1 MLPRSPRVFRLVLA
15 APPLLLLILV
25 TLFLVLILGAALWT
39 LSTTSPSSCAQ
50 LRTAHDSLLSVLSDL
65 RVHPVVRHHRHGH
78 TMHVS
83 TARPPPAPS
92 SSSSSSSSSTLHAL
106 LLLLR
111 RRSSHFLRLHHGTTT
126 HCGDGQLVL
135 MSDADRAML
144 EFSVSSRYH
153 TDGVLLY
160 LTAIGGATRRAF
172 VEIDA
177 APGAAAVG
185 AAVLFAHAYNWSV
198 HAVHEAWT
206 GYEFARQ
213 LYLRHGGDASTGT
226 GGATMTTAAAVV
238 IDAGRLLG
246 RTMQV
251 SHAHA
256 FGGTVDIATLF
267 AANGDDLL
275 LFDTF
280 RSSSSA
286 SSSSS
291 RSRTNDNDHAKQ
303 IAWLTPRIVL
313 LFYLDFWPSGVDR
326 WRTAAP
332 HERAKPD
339 GVDHLRRRLYA
350 GGSITA
356 VVRVAAR
363 AGYRLVWCLGS
374 APIAVFAHTEA
385 DLPVPTI
392 SDESCID
399 TRRRHS
405 PTWTLDAEA
414 MWDEAQQ
421 YHWNSS

>member
-1 MLPRSPRVFRLVLA
+1 MLPRSPRLLRLVLA
-15 APPLLLLILV
+15 APPLLLLIL
-25 TLFLVLILGAALWT
+25 LGLVLLILLGAALWT
-39 LSTTSPSSCAQ
+39 LSTSASSSSQPSCPQ
-50 LRTAHDSLLSVLSDL
+50 LRAAHDSLLSVLFEL
-65 RVHPVVRHHRHGH
+65 RVHPAVRPHRHGH
-78 TMHVS
+78 TAHVS
-83 TARPPPAPS
+83 TARPPPPPS

-111 RRSSHFLRLHHGTTT
+111 RRSSHFLRLHHSYSHHTMA
-126 HCGDGQLVL
+126 HCGRQLL
-135 MSDADRAML
+135 SDADRAML

-153 TDGVLLY
+153 TDGILLY
-160 LTAIGGATRRAF
+160 LTAIGGAVRRAF
-172 VEIDA
+172 VEIDG

-213 LYLRHGGDASTGT
+213 LYLRESKGGARTGSTG
-226 GGATMTTAAAVV
+226 ATAVVV

-251 SHAHA
+251 SHAHG
-256 FGGTVDIATLF
+256 FGGTVDIAALF

-280 RSSSSA
+280 RSSSG
-286 SSSSS
+286 SS
-291 RSRTNDNDHAKQ
+291 RSRTNDSNHAFQ
-303 IAWLTPRIVL
+303 VAWLTPRIVL
-313 LFYLDFWPSGVDR
+313 VFYLDFWPPGVDR

-339 GVDHLRRRLYA
+339 GVDRLRRRLYA
-350 GGSITA
+350 GGSIAA

-374 APIAVFAHTEA
+374 APIAVFAHAGA
-385 DLPVPTI
+385 DLPVPAI
-392 SDESCID
+392 SEESCID
-399 TRRRHS
+399 ARRRHS